1 MSRWTSVVSYHT
13 DPETCGVA
21 KFSKQLAERLGVPL
35 IPANDLDL
43 VQLVNNDEC
52 PLLSIKWSEWV
63 RFPER
68 LACCDQLWHDD
79 PGEWVARQVT
89 GRVWRLYE
97 IGVPALVQPVHMD
110 SLSLFTFGMA
120 HKLEL
125 DMFRELVAIF
135 PTQELWISTATHEGA
150 GPSKVS
156 DLMRLWGRRARNLG
170 HLSDAALA
178 LVWPHVLAFVA
189 FFEGGVRPNN
199 SSVHAALNA
208 GVQVITNWGP
218 GTPDD
223 LKAVTNDY
231 RNIPDRLLLR
241 SDPSPYTWDRLL
253 KELGCDASR

>member
-21 KFSKQLAERLGVPL
+21 RFSKQLADRLGVRFVGGKGDWGERPL
-35 IPANDLDL
+35 FS
-43 VQLVNNDEC
+43 V
-52 PLLSIKWSEWV
+52 KWSEWEG
-63 RFPER
+63 FLPFN
-68 LACCDQLWHDD
+68 ADHLWHDQPSPD
-79 PGEWVARQVT
+79 IEPRIT
-89 GRVWRLYE
+89 GRVWKLYE

-110 SLSLFTFGMA
+110 LLSLFTFGMA

-156 DLMRLWGRRARNLG
+156 DLMRLWGPRARNLG